1 METNYGG
8 TNVRRS
14 TGLGRMCACKVEWT
28 QNGGR
33 GGGEVEDGGRRHRDG
48 FGLCSGS
55 AQPGKGNRPNPS
67 FVCPSIRPRQT
78 SSPLLPPRIL
88 CEPKP
93 FLSCSVAWGWSRK
106 WTRSIDVPSLRH
118 GFISFI
124 SLWNSGGDACSEIRN
139 CTHRCTYR
147 YNSGKLYGD
156 SNFCGGGI
164 LAISVDRWKE
174 FNVSI
179 VCQNWREKEWEWR
192 ETPFKIDFPFIDS
205 LASRGTIPLCPI
217 ENRKLAY

>member
-1 METNYGG
+1 MEEEEEARWRTAGAG
-8 TNVRRS
+8 IEMGS
-14 TGLGRMCACKVEWT
+14 GCAPGL
-28 QNGGR
+28 
-33 GGGEVEDGGRRHRDG
+33 
-48 FGLCSGS
+48 
-55 AQPGKGNRPNPS
+55 PNPAKETGQIRRLFAHR
-67 FVCPSIRPRQT
+67 FVHVRPPLPSP
-78 SSPLLPPRIL
+78 PPRIL